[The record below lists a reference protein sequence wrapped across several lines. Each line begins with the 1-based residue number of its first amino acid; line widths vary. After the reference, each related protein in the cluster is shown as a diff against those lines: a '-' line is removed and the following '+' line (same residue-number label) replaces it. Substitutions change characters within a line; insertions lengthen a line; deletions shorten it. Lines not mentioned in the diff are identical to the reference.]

1 MAPEVAPLWCPPM
14 GSWPQEVGGHRP
26 FHPVPPVCV
35 LAGVAV
41 LANVVYW
48 QYWRVGLPAML
59 RRVAVAHKA

>member
-1 MAPEVAPLWCPPM
+1 M

-59 RRVAVAHKA
+59 RKVAVAHKA